1 MKAKLS
7 KEEKNLEDKIFS
19 ETWPSVGKKKLTE
32 YRKSASNH
40 LKKDARLNIRIS
52 SSDLK
57 LIKDKA
63 AEEGLPYQSLVSSLI
78 HKYAS
83 DELIDRRQVKAI
95 VRELRGYPA
104 G

>member
-1 MKAKLS
+1 MKANLS
-7 KEEKNLEDKIFS
+7 KEEKHLEDKIFS
-19 ETWPSVGKKKLTE
+19 DKWPSVGEKNLSD

-52 SSDLK
+52 SADLK
-57 LIKDKA
+57 LIKDRA

-83 DELIDRRQVKAI
+83 NELLDRRQIKAI
-95 VRELRGYPA
+95 VSELKA
-104 G
+104 SF